1 MIPLIGDLEEPL
13 LGVGRD
19 RLDELCDSVDHLF
32 HLAALYDMSAP
43 AHRLEAAN
51 VRGTW
56 HAVQLANSLRVG
68 RVHHVS
74 SIAAAGR
81 YRGVFGEDMFEEATG
96 LDDPYCRT
104 KHASEKIVRAECRVP
119 WRIYRPGVVVGHS
132 QTGEMDK
139 VDGPYYFFPILQRL
153 AAALPSSVPL
163 VGIDSGSE
171 LNLVPVDFVARA
183 LDYLAHSEGLDGHT
197 FHLVDPE
204 PKSTVDAINVFARAA
219 GAPRV
224 AAAVGGPLA
233 PRRGNAR
240 RTIRRD
246 APGVAGALANSRFGI
261 PPRLVRLVD
270 SPRDSIAGTPELPW
284 REAASRFRPSSPTPR
299 CCGAIGRTSS
309 MPTCATARRSPGGRS
324 SGVDHRRVEG
334 HRPRGRAQTRRGGCP
349 RHAGRPLEG
358 SARTH
363 TDRIE
368 RSGGQAYVYPADL
381 TQLEDCA
388 RSMRSSA
395 PTARA
400 KPPRS
405 RS

>member
-1 MIPLIGDLEEPL
+1 MTGSTGFIGRHLVELLLERGGTVYALVREPSRARLDGLCERWHAGDRVIPVIGDLEEPL

-19 RLDELCDSVDHLF
+19 RLDELCDSVDHFF

-96 LDDPYCRT
+96 LDDPYFRT

-163 VGIDSGSE
+163 VGIESGAE

-183 LDYLAHSEGLDGHT
+183 LDYLAHSEGLDGRT

-204 PKSTVDAINVFARAA
+204 PKSAVDAINVFARSRGRAA
-219 GAPRV
+219 RRRLGWRSTRP
-224 AAAVGGPLA
+224 
-233 PRRGNAR
+233 PRRRNAR
-240 RTIRRD
+240 GAIRRD
-246 APGVAGALANSRFGI
+246 APG
-261 PPRLVRLVD
+261 
-270 SPRDSIAGTPELPW
+270 
-284 REAASRFRPSSPTPR
+284 
-299 CCGAIGRTSS
+299 
-309 MPTCATARRSPGGRS
+309 
-324 SGVDHRRVEG
+324 HRR
-334 HRPRGRAQTRRGGCP
+334 CP
-349 RHAGRPLEG
+349 RELAVR
-358 SARTH
+358 
-363 TDRIE
+363 D
-368 RSGGQAYVYPADL
+368 PA
-381 TQLEDCA
+381 
-388 RSMRSSA
+388 A
-395 PTARA
+395 PGPTR
-400 KPPRS
+400 
-405 RS
+405 

>member
-1 MIPLIGDLEEPL
+1 MLP
-13 LGVGRD
+13 R
-19 RLDELCDSVDHLF
+19 
-32 HLAALYDMSAP
+32 
-43 AHRLEAAN
+43 HRLEAAN

-96 LDDPYCRT
+96 LDDPYFRT

-163 VGIDSGSE
+163 VGIDSGAE

-183 LDYLAHSEGLDGHT
+183 LDHLAHSEGLDGHT

-204 PKSTVDAINVFARAA
+204 PKSAVDAINVFARAA

-224 AAAVGGPLA
+224 AISLSGRPAEMLGGPFGA
-233 PRRGNAR
+233 MPRG
-240 RTIRRD
+240 I
-246 APGVAGALANSRFGI
+246 AGALANSLFGI
-261 PPRLVRLVD
+261 PPRLVRLATH
-270 SPRDSIAGTPELPW
+270 PRDSTVGTPELPW
-284 REAASRFRPSSPTPR
+284 REAASRFRPSSPMPR
-299 CCGAIGRTSS
+299 CCGATGRTSS
-309 MPTCATARRSPGGRS
+309 TPTCATARRWRT
-324 SGVDHRRVEG
+324 
-334 HRPRGRAQTRRGGCP
+334 RPAVVGC
-349 RHAGRPLEG
+349 
-358 SARTH
+358 
-363 TDRIE
+363 
-368 RSGGQAYVYPADL
+368 
-381 TQLEDCA
+381 
-388 RSMRSSA
+388 
-395 PTARA
+395 
-400 KPPRS
+400 
-405 RS
+405 